1 MKTIFKSTI
10 LLAAVGLSLFTS
22 CKDDNESNP
31 TLTQPTAFE
40 IYLQPSFDGKVNLD
54 LEKTESPL
62 VLSWSQPTPYNNF
75 NAPVVPT
82 YTIQVSPTGTFNQAF
97 DASAEDNSGAD
108 FFTINETYSSGKGAE
123 ISTQSLNRSL
133 VEFFGWS
140 ESTMPAQQPVSI
152 RVKSA
157 IRDASFNEYDV
168 IYSNVITISTV
179 PYYIVLKNADPEIWW
194 LIGADIADGSWGGDI
209 AKCVI
214 PMQTIEGCE
223 YDKKTGQGEI
233 QWIGYLGGNGFKLR
247 GSMDDGWAT
256 QIGQNDGGYV
266 KNDGGSGNI
275 TVSEPG
281 LYKIT
286 LNTAELAK
294 VGDKEN
300 TTALTIEKYDGS
312 APVYDGMAISGS
324 FNGWS
329 DTDMTPCSTG
339 WENHDW
345 YTTYDFAAGD
355 EVKIK
360 QAASWDFNKGGEFI
374 PYGEGMYVYGVGNGA
389 NLVVT
394 EAGKYMIIFNDITG
408 YIRFIKQ

>member
-54 LEKTESPL
+54 LEKTEAPL

-300 TTALTIEKYDGS
+300 TTALTIEKYDGA